1 MRNIPVIALRLEI
14 AYHSPMEQPYTP
26 DPFKNF
32 TPREN
37 PVTTRQ
43 PPAAAMDVD
52 LSGLTDDDLRQ
63 ECRESLVLMM
73 RKARGDL
80 KALGAVRELLDRI
93 DGKPVQK
100 QAVDMRMSV
109 TGTITHEARIKQADE
124 EADRMMKLV
133 YERNGSK

>member
-1 MRNIPVIALRLEI
+1 MAYRTIMHEDGTLEKV
-14 AYHSPMEQPYTP
+14 ANGQ
-26 DPFKNF
+26 
-32 TPREN
+32 
-37 PVTTRQ
+37 Q

-133 YERNGSK
+133 YERNGGK